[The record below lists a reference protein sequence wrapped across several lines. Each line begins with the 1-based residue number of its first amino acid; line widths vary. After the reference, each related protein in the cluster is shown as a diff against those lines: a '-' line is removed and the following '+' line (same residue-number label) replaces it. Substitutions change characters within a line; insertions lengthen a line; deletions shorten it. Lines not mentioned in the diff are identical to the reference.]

1 MQQGQRFE
9 EDKFIYETNRSS
21 CRARLKRIT
30 IFFHDTFNLLINNYD
45 QFLYFYLPAPSYT
58 PKILNFIRYFQ
69 KIPIWSPISSNGIN
83 VIQRVSRVF
92 IKEKRKNLKRSNNNK
107 LIKKKKSTYI
117 LLLLLRNLYPKKSTT
132 NPCPVFKQFLS
143 LQLARS
149 HQNPMFPSNRF
160 ISPFFSKH
168 TNIYICI
175 CATLVDSLKT
185 RGKVCQDLSPLSP
198 LA

>member
-107 LIKKKKSTYI
+107 LIKKKKSMYI
-117 LLLLLRNLYPKKSTT
+117 LLLLLRNLYPKKST
-132 NPCPVFKQFLS
+132 NNFYLYNS
-143 LQLARS
+143 LDRIKTQCFQVTDS
-149 HQNPMFPSNRF
+149 FP
-160 ISPFFSKH
+160 PFFQN
-168 TNIYICI
+168 TRIYICI

>member
-1 MQQGQRFE
+1 MINFVCPSFFFFFKRLYISSLYWIKEYVNMQQGQRFE

-21 CRARLKRIT
+21 CRALKRIT

-83 VIQRVSRVF
+83 AIQRVSRVF

-107 LIKKKKSTYI
+107 LIKK
-117 LLLLLRNLYPKKSTT
+117 RNQCIFFFFFFFFEIYTQKNPQTIFIFTT
-132 NPCPVFKQFLS
+132 
-143 LQLARS
+143 RS
-149 HQNPMFPSNRF
+149 
-160 ISPFFSKH
+160 IASKP
-168 TNIYICI
+168 N
-175 CATLVDSLKT
+175 VSE
-185 RGKVCQDLSPLSP
+185 
-198 LA
+198 